1 MSLSLFTPLLCSPAA
16 QADNYPGG
24 YPGGG
29 SGSGGSGGSGGGY
42 PGGSGGSGYPGSAGW
57 VAQPAVVNGVTYPAA
72 VSGTVTV
79 TFTDAQGHTTSGT
92 GDYHNDGSSPPPLSV
107 NAGESLTYKVN
118 GKVVYTWKWNGGPNN
133 LPPPP
138 TQCVLETATAGA
150 YGGGDANGTVNVT
163 ASDGGI
169 GTENKVD
176 SVSDDGKTQT
186 HSDGF
191 GGAQLVTMDGS
202 SGTLTVTGT
211 VQAECD
217 LSEPKSGG
225 GYPGGGYPGGGY
237 PGSGGSGSLH
247 GNAGCYFTAAL
258 DTRAVTISSSLGQT
272 YHKGPQSD
280 GHGVALPEADTPLW
294 NGGGFATTVVPNE
307 ETPYVADN
315 YWTYVIDFHA
325 NPAGSWSADSP
336 YHWQVSL
343 GNTSG
348 MQHPLDGTFDLP
360 YDPPYD
366 IDPEYITMGQA
377 FGNVAPGMTES
388 ISIMLKDA
396 TDGATAS
403 NWYNITFHAPTENW
417 HLWDKGNPFWQGAT
431 TDNVASPGFALHNS
445 GITATWEYTDTFW
458 AQAATAF
465 TSVGGNMVPNA
476 YWAGLCAA
484 ASIAFSQTQ
493 PKTLQQTV
501 NFNDAWTDSNAT
513 FNPKPADSTPA
524 TMELYKMVP
533 ELYIQYQEQT
543 WRGDAYAA
551 SGYTGGVQTAID
563 KYLRADTAGDFTL
576 AASDPTGGH

>member
-150 YGGGDANGTVNVT
+150 YGGGDVNGTVTVT

-258 DTRAVTISSSLGQT
+258 DTRGVIISTDIDPTYQKDPDSKARVQNQRSPTGALKGDTLVPPSGSSSAINYL
-272 YHKGPQSD
+272 
-280 GHGVALPEADTPLW
+280 ADVL
-294 NGGGFATTVVPNE
+294 
-307 ETPYVADN
+307 
-315 YWTYVIDFHA
+315 
-325 NPAGSWSADSP
+325 GSWSYNSQGSWSSVLNPFGPTFFFPDFSGGIAP
-336 YHWQVSL
+336 LQESL
-343 GNTSG
+343 GSIQAG
-348 MQHPLDGTFDLP
+348 FV
-360 YDPPYD
+360 DP
-366 IDPEYITMGQA
+366 
-377 FGNVAPGMTES
+377 VS
-388 ISIMLKDA
+388 IQL
-396 TDGATAS
+396 TDSAYGVTAS
-403 NWYNITFHAPTENW
+403 NSYTMRFHDEVENW
-417 HLWDKGNPFWQGAT
+417 FHDTSKDIIHPTPTIPTNDNYDSGDHAWQRYGPT
-431 TDNVASPGFALHNS
+431 
-445 GITATWEYTDTFW
+445 
-458 AQAATAF
+458 
-465 TSVGGNMVPNA
+465 
-476 YWAGLCAA
+476 
-484 ASIAFSQTQ
+484 
-493 PKTLQQTV
+493 
-501 NFNDAWTDSNAT
+501 
-513 FNPKPADSTPA
+513 
-524 TMELYKMVP
+524 
-533 ELYIQYQEQT
+533 
-543 WRGDAYAA
+543 
-551 SGYTGGVQTAID
+551 TGGYDFKEANGSKQSNEVKVGAEGEIAID
-563 KYLRADTAGDFTL
+563 SPITLAFKANEDVTQGQEFSADTEHEWKADLPNDGTYIVYYGPGWEEHSGTMDLYGLQGFRGVFPW
-576 AASDPTGGH
+576 SDTKWQLDPSGHIAIRIIPVKYPSK